1 MRKVALNML
10 TPDMRLG
17 RSVVIG
23 SNTLINAGVKDLTRY
38 TKRLERLGIFWLY
51 IEDSVSEGIEFDDLI
66 SERTR
71 MRCKKNLDGLYTQ
84 LKSNYTIDMGQVTD
98 LVENLLDDIY
108 YRPDLLISINE
119 IGGMGDN
126 TLDHSLNTTI
136 YAICL
141 AVQLK
146 YNTYKTKELALGTL
160 LHDVG
165 KTVLDRNIL
174 FKPARL
180 SPDEFAHIKQHP
192 QLGYELLS
200 KNKSVPET
208 SRQICLQ
215 HHERLDGTGYPNGIQ
230 DKELSEIVR
239 ISGIVDVYEALTVDR
254 CYHKAVS
261 PQHAMEILSKEA
273 ESKLDIQLIS
283 VFTQNIAIYPNGT
296 TVLLSDGR
304 YGVVKEQ
311 NRSFPLRPIVRL
323 LAKEGDRY
331 VATEEINLIVT
342 LNVTIVDSDV
352 NLP

>member
-1 MRKVALNML
+1 MRKVAIDML

-17 RSVVIG
+17 RSVCIG
-23 SNTLINAGVKDLTRY
+23 SNTLINAGAKDLGRY
-38 TKRLERLGIFWLY
+38 VKRLEKLGIFWLY
-51 IEDSVSEGIEFDDLI
+51 IEDSASEGIEFDDLI
-66 SERTR
+66 SARTR
-71 MRCKKNLDGLYTQ
+71 MRCKKNLEDLHIQ
-84 LKSNYTIDMGQVTD
+84 LKNNYTVDMGQITD

-119 IGGMGDN
+119 IGSMGDN

-141 AVQLK
+141 AMQLK

-180 SPDEFAHIKQHP
+180 TAEEFAHIKQHP

-200 KNKSVPET
+200 KIKSVPET

-215 HHERLDGTGYPNGIQ
+215 HHERLDGTGYPFGMREG
-230 DKELSEIVR
+230 ELSESVR

-254 CYHKAVS
+254 CYHKAIS

-304 YGVVKEQ
+304 YGIVKEQ
-311 NRSFPLRPIVRL
+311 NRSFPLRPIVRIL
-323 LAKEGDRY
+323 VKENEKY
-331 VATEEINLIVT
+331 IPLEEINLLST
-342 LNVTIVDSDV
+342 LNVTIMDTDV
-352 NLP
+352 ALP